1 MKIAVMGTGGVGG
14 YYGGMLANSGAD
26 VTLIARGKH
35 LEAIREKGLAVKS
48 VFGDF
53 TVRSVKVTNDPG
65 SIGTVDLVIFATKTY
80 HVEEA
85 SKAILPLIGP
95 STVVVPFLNGV
106 DAAER
111 IGAIIGPERL
121 IGGVTYLSAAI
132 EAPGLIGQYSQFRRI
147 VIGEF
152 DGRITQRL
160 EAAGE
165 ALKGTGA
172 AVGLV
177 ADIARVLWTKFV
189 FISAISALGALTRET
204 MGGYR
209 SVPETRTVL
218 IEALEEVVAVAGAKG
233 VSLEQDIIEKTMQFI
248 DAATYD
254 MKPSMQRDIEAGRTS
269 ELESMVGI
277 VVQLG
282 EKLGVPT
289 PVMRIA
295 YAALKPGQVRASSR

>member
-14 YYGGMLANSGAD
+14 YYGGMLAESGAD

-35 LEAIREKGLAVKS
+35 LEAIREKGLEVKS

-65 SIGTVDLVIFATKTY
+65 SIGMVDLVIFATKTY

-111 IGAIIGPERL
+111 IGAIIGSERL

-152 DGRITQRL
+152 DGQITPRL

-172 AVGLV
+172 TVELV

-233 VSLEQDIIEKTMQFI
+233 VSLERDIIEKTMQFI

-254 MKPSMQRDIEAGRTS
+254 MKPSLQRDIEAGRTS

>member
-14 YYGGMLANSGAD
+14 YYGGMLAKAGQD

-35 LEAIREKGLAVKS
+35 LEAIRKNGLEVKS

-53 TVRSVKVTNDPG
+53 HVQPVQVTDDPG
-65 SIGTVDLVIFATKTY
+65 SAGIVDLVLFATKTY
-80 HVEEA
+80 HTDDA
-85 SKAILPLIGP
+85 SRAILPLIGP
-95 STVVVPFLNGV
+95 ETLVIPFQNGV
-106 DAAER
+106 DATER
-111 IGAIIGPERL
+111 IGAVIGPEHI

-132 EAPGLIGQYSQFRRI
+132 EAPGVIGQYSQFRRI
-147 VIGEF
+147 VIGEL
-152 DGRITQRL
+152 DGRITPRL

-172 AVGLV
+172 AVELV
-177 ADIARVLWTKFV
+177 NNIARVLWTKFV

-209 SVPETRTVL
+209 AVPEARAVL
-218 IEALEEVVAVAGAKG
+218 IEALNEVVAVADAKG
-233 VSLEQDIIEKTMQFI
+233 VTLEQDIVEKTMQFI
-248 DAATYD
+248 DAATYE
-254 MKPSMQRDIEAGRTS
+254 MKPSMQRDIEAGRLS

-277 VVQLG
+277 VVHLG

-295 YAALKPGQVRASSR
+295 YAALKPGQVKASLQ

>member
-1 MKIAVMGTGGVGG
+1 MGTGGVGG
-14 YYGGMLANSGAD
+14 YYGGMLAESGAD

-35 LEAIREKGLAVKS
+35 LEAIREKGLEVKS

-53 TVRSVKVTNDPG
+53 TVRSIKVTNDPG
-65 SIGTVDLVIFATKTY
+65 SIGMVDLVIFATKTY

-111 IGAIIGPERL
+111 IGAVIGPEHL

-132 EAPGLIGQYSQFRRI
+132 EAPGVIGQYSQFRRI

-152 DGRITQRL
+152 DGQITPRL

-172 AVGLV
+172 VVELV

-204 MGGYR
+204 MGDYR
-209 SVPETRTVL
+209 SIPETRTVL

-269 ELESMVGI
+269 ELESMVGV

-295 YAALKPGQVRASSR
+295 YAALKPGQVRASSQ